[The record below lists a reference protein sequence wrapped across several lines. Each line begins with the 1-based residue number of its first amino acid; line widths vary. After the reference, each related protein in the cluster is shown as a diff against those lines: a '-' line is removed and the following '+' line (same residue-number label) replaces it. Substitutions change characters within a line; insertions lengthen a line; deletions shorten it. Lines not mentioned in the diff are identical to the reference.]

1 MSLLTKARLTRT
13 RPAMIAAALAAG
25 VTWAQPL
32 AAGQIDITVT
42 GVTSTEGFILIGVAS
57 PTGADQFPYPTTWA
71 ASVRLPAKQ
80 GRIVKTLSLPPGRY
94 AVAVYH
100 DRDNSG
106 KLETGAFG
114 IPKEPVGFS
123 NNPSFLF
130 GPPSFDAAAIQ
141 LDDTAR
147 QLTIELVE

>member
-1 MSLLTKARLTRT
+1 M
-13 RPAMIAAALAAG
+13 
-25 VTWAQPL
+25 TWVQPL
-32 AAGQIDITVT
+32 SAGQIDITVT
-42 GVTSTEGFILIGVAS
+42 GVTSTDGFIMIGVAD
-57 PTGADQFPYPTTWA
+57 PAGASKFPYPKTWA
-71 ASVRLPAKQ
+71 ANVRLPAQQ
-80 GRIVKTLSLPPGRY
+80 GRVVKTLTLPPGRY

-123 NNPSFLF
+123 NNPAFLF
-130 GPPSFDAAAIQ
+130 GPPSDAASIE